1 MLIRAH
7 QFSSEIIRAYQCH
20 QCSSVLIET
29 NLVSGHQWPSVALS
43 GTQWHSVALVANQRE
58 RDREREREL
67 SGAHLQPWCTDAQMK
82 RGRVSAPPKSA
93 AAASSPTDPDTYAS
107 MFFTHAARS

>member
-1 MLIRAH
+1 VLISAH
-7 QFSSEIIRAYQCH
+7 QCSSEIIRAYQC
-20 QCSSVLIET
+20 SSVLI
-29 NLVSGHQWPSVALS
+29 SAHRDQAHQWPSVAIR

-58 RDREREREL
+58 REREREREL
-67 SGAHLQPWCTDAQMK
+67 SSAHLQPWCTDAQMK